1 MEGYGD
7 IVQWLLEEDTPHV
20 RHNTLRHILQRPPD
34 DPEVIESRERMM
46 ESPPVSKILARQNP
60 DGGFLQDTF
69 VKSRGIESARVGY
82 APKHRATTWQALF
95 LAQAGLTGDDPR
107 IRALGEYILENSF
120 SEELGAFGWRAE
132 RKTGYRL
139 ERIPCF
145 MGNMVHA
152 LCAFGFGDDPRVRSS
167 FEFLARHQRFDDGGY
182 RPQKEWPHFGRQ
194 DRCWGGHTCY
204 WGVTKLLR
212 AMTVVP
218 ESYWTDE
225 AREAKTKG
233 IEFVLLHRLIW
244 SSRNPSR
251 PMIVGRNDPRT
262 LRAPLSYQDDAIEIA
277 STLLRLGVEDPA
289 IGETIEY
296 VLNKRN
302 ERGRWILE
310 ATPNNMHTTWGKP
323 GEESKWVTFRAM
335 RMLALAGRLDGL

>member
-20 RHNTLRHILQRPPD
+20 RYNTLRHILRRPQD
-34 DPEVIESRERMM
+34 DPEVIESRERMI
-46 ESPPVSKILARQNP
+46 ESPPVSKILAKQNP
-60 DGGFLQDTF
+60 DGGFLQESF
-69 VKSRGIESARVGY
+69 VKRRGIESARVGY
-82 APKHRATTWQALF
+82 SPKHRATTWQAVF
-95 LAQAGLTGDDPR
+95 LAQAGVPGDDPR
-107 IRALGEYILENSF
+107 IHALGEYILENSF
-120 SEELGAFGWRAE
+120 SKELGAFGWRAE
-132 RKTGYRL
+132 RKTGFRP

-152 LCAFGFGDDPRVRSS
+152 LCAFGFGGDRRVRSS
-167 FEFLARHQRFDDGGY
+167 IEFLAKHQRFDDGGY
-182 RPQKEWPHFGRQ
+182 KPQKEWPHFGKE

-212 AMTVVP
+212 AMTVIP
-218 ESYWTDE
+218 ESYWTGE
-225 AREAKTKG
+225 TLEAKRKG
-233 IEFVLLHRLIW
+233 IEFVLLHRLMW

-262 LRAPLSYQDDAIEIA
+262 LRAPLSYQDDVIEIA

-289 IGETIEY
+289 VDETIDY
-296 VLNKRN
+296 VLSKRN

-310 ATPNNMHTTWGKP
+310 ATPNNMYTTWGKP

-335 RMLALAGRLDGL
+335 RMLALAGRL

>member
-145 MGNMVHA
+145 IGNMVHA

-167 FEFLARHQRFDDGGY
+167 FEFLAKHQRFDDGGY
-182 RPQKEWPHFGRQ
+182 KPEKEWPHFGRQ

-204 WGVTKLLR
+204 WGVTKFLR

-289 IGETIEY
+289 IDETIEY

-302 ERGRWILE
+302 EGGRWILE
-310 ATPNNMHTTWGKP
+310 ATPNNMYTTWGKP